1 MGKPKKKSHTYQKPA
16 QPAVADAAKKPIAN
30 KKPVRRRTARQ
41 RRQTRVRA
49 FGALVV
55 VVLVA
60 ATVLAVSNNSMAG
73 YKVGATNWVLP
84 SLDGGK
90 KVSLSS
96 LRGTPV
102 VVNFFAS
109 WCRVCADELPVFA
122 HDAVL
127 LRGKVDVVEVNAL
140 ETGNGSSFAQGFGL
154 DHAATAVLRDV
165 GGTQGD
171 GLYQNIGGAGSLPM
185 TAFYNAK
192 GQLITTH
199 LGGYDAT
206 TLAQALQQVYGVAVP
221 A

>member
-1 MGKPKKKSHTYQKPA
+1 MGKAKKKSHTY
-16 QPAVADAAKKPIAN
+16 KKPTQPTVAAAPKTSTV
-30 KKPVRRRTARQ
+30 KKKSPRRRTARQ
-41 RRQTRVRA
+41 RHQTRVRA

-55 VVLVA
+55 VVLA
-60 ATVLAVSNNSMAG
+60 TATVLAVSNNSMAG

-127 LRGKVDVVEVNAL
+127 LRGKVDVIEVNAL

-154 DHAATAVLRDV
+154 DHAATAVLKDV

-199 LGGYDAT
+199 LGGYDAA
-206 TLAQALQQVYGVAVP
+206 TLSQALQQVYGVAIP

>member
-1 MGKPKKKSHTYQKPA
+1 MGKPKKKSQTYSKPTQA
-16 QPAVADAAKKPIAN
+16 TVGVAPKKPTAKKKSPH
-30 KKPVRRRTARQ
+30 RRTARQ

-49 FGALVV
+49 FGAVVV
-55 VVLVA
+55 VVLA
-60 ATVLAVSNNSMAG
+60 ATTVLALSSNSMAG
-73 YKVGATNWVLP
+73 YKVGATDWVLP

-90 KVSLSS
+90 KVSLTS

-122 HDAVL
+122 RDAVL

-154 DHAATAVLRDV
+154 DHAATAVLKDV
-165 GGTQGD
+165 GGAQGD

-199 LGGYDAT
+199 LGGYDAA
-206 TLAQALQQVYGVAVP
+206 TLSQAIQQVYGVSIP